1 MIVTH
6 LLDTNM
12 VSYIVRG
19 RSPAASARLLSL
31 PAGHIACVSVI
42 TEAEIRYG
50 LARRPEATTLKS
62 LMDEFL
68 ASIQVLP
75 WSRDEADAYGRVR
88 AALENRGMSLG
99 NMDMMIAAHAIATGA
114 VLVTNDKA
122 FAQVDGLSNTVNW
135 ATDL

>member
-1 MIVTH
+1 VIFTYM
-6 LLDTNM
+6 LDTNM

-19 RSPAASARLLSL
+19 RSLVASARLLALKSDEV
-31 PAGHIACVSVI
+31 ACVSAI

-50 LARRPEATTLKS
+50 LSKKPDATALKT
-62 LMDEFL
+62 LMDGFL

-75 WSRDEADAYGRVR
+75 WGRPEADAYGRLR
-88 AALENRGMSLG
+88 AKLEKAGMSLG
-99 NMDMMIAAHAIATGA
+99 NMDTMIAAHAIVTGA

-122 FAQVDGLSNTVNW
+122 FAQVKDLTASINW